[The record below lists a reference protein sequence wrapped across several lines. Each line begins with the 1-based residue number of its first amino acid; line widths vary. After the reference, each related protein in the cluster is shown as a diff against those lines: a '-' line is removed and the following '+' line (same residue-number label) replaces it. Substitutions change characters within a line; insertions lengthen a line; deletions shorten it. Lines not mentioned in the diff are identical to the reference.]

1 MCTKRRKSLQTLGR
15 GDVQVHINSDRPGTG
30 TDCLRS
36 ASREL
41 GPWHGEVFQ
50 PPHIKAQQG
59 FHGRRH
65 HLESGAVVRVGASAD
80 CNIASEGIE
89 SYVELVARPM
99 AISSRRRRRLPLMWH
114 DENLRPIEAWLLF
127 RDLTTHKSNAE
138 KCTGES
144 CWCT

>member
-1 MCTKRRKSLQTLGR
+1 MCTKRRKSLQTLGL
-15 GDVQVHINSDRPGTG
+15 GDAQVHVNSDRPGTG

-41 GPWHGEVFQ
+41 GPWQGEVFQ
-50 PPHIKAQQG
+50 RPLIKAQQG

-65 HLESGAVVRVGASAD
+65 HLERGAVVRTGAFAD

-89 SYVELVARPM
+89 SYVKLIARPKP
-99 AISSRRRRRLPLMWH
+99 ISARRRRLPLMRY

-127 RDLTTHKSNAE
+127 RDLTSHKSNAE
-138 KCTGES
+138 KCADES
-144 CWCT
+144 SWCT

>member
-1 MCTKRRKSLQTLGR
+1 MCTKRRKSLQTLGL
-15 GDVQVHINSDRPGTG
+15 GDAQVHINADRPGTG

-89 SYVELVARPM
+89 SYVKLVARPK
-99 AISSRRRRRLPLMWH
+99 AISARGGVVIPLMRY
-114 DENLRPIEAWLLF
+114 DENRRPIEAGLLF
-127 RDLTTHKSNAE
+127 RDLASHKSNTE
-138 KCTGES
+138 KCKGES